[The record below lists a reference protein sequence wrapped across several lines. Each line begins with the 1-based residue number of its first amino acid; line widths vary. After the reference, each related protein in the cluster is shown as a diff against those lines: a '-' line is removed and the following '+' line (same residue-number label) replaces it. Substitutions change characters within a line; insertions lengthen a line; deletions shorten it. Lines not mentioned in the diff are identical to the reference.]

1 MKIDQRSQKV
11 DLEVLAVSLVRA
23 VEETVRPENVPL

>member
-11 DLEVLAVSLVRA
+11 DLEVPAVSLVRV